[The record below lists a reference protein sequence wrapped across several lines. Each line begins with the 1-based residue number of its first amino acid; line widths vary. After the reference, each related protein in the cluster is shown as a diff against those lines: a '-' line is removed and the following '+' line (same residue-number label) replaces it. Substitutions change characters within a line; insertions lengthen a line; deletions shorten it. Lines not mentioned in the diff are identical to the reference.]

1 MRVLLPPGAAVEGE
15 RCRLSEE
22 ESHHLRVRRAA
33 EGEGVEIRD
42 GAGLTGTGRLVKS
55 SDRFDLEVVTARRE
69 PLGGPLTL
77 AVGAGDKERF
87 AWLVEKAAEL
97 GVTRIVPL
105 ETERTAGVATRLR
118 PAQLDKLRRL
128 ALETTKQCGAA
139 WAAEVA
145 APETVEELV
154 LARPDGIR
162 WLAEAGG
169 APASPVLD
177 SAPVTVV
184 IGPEGGLTPTEAG
197 RLRTAGYH
205 PVTLGPLTLRFE
217 TAAIAAAAVVAAARQ
232 RGNHG

>member
-1 MRVLLPPGAAVEGE
+1 MRVLLPPGAAVEGG

-22 ESHHLRVRRAA
+22 EGHHLRVRRAA
-33 EGEGVEIRD
+33 DGETVEIRD
-42 GAGLTGTGRLVKS
+42 GAGLTGTGRLLKS
-55 SDRFDLEVVTARRE
+55 PNGFEVEVVKARRD
-69 PLGGPLTL
+69 PRGSPLTL
-77 AVGAGDKERF
+77 VVGAGDKERF

-97 GVTRIVPL
+97 GVTRLVPL

-118 PAQLDKLRRL
+118 AGQLDKLRRL

-139 WAAEVA
+139 WAPEVA
-145 APETVEELV
+145 APASIDELV
-154 LARPDGIR
+154 EAPPDGIR

-169 APASPVLD
+169 APAPAGLD

-184 IGPEGGLTPTEAG
+184 IGPEGGLTPTESD
-197 RLRTAGYH
+197 RLRAAGYH
-205 PVTLGPLTLRFE
+205 PVTLGPFTLRFE